1 MITAQSAVEV
11 YAWVIWGVGI
21 ALVVA
26 TAYRAGK
33 N

>member
-1 MITAQSAVEV
+1 MSASTAVEV

>member
-11 YAWVIWGVGI
+11 YAWVVWGVGI

-26 TAYRAGK
+26 AVYRAGR